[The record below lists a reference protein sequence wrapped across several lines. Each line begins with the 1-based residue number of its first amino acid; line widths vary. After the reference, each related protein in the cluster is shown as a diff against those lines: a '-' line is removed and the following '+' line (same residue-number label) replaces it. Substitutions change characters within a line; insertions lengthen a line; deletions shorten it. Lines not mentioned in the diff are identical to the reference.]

1 MSTALAGARPR
12 PGIAGW
18 TLIVVRS
25 LALVVWLLLMLPVFA
40 PFKVFTPRNP
50 VPRLF
55 FIGVNHILGLRIAVS
70 GSRLKRGVFLISN
83 HVSWL
88 DIPALGAVTGT
99 AFIANDGLLAHG
111 WLHWLCRLN
120 DTVFV
125 ARHDRASVRR
135 QVEQVREA
143 IGENG
148 ALTIFAE
155 GGTSDGSAILPFK
168 SSLLSA
174 LTPVPAGVS
183 VHPVLLD
190 YGRETGSIAWVGNE
204 HGGHSYLKIAAR
216 WRPVRLTVHLLP
228 ALPEADLADR
238 KRIAAAAYGAL
249 ADLKSRRSQ
258 RVAL

>member
-1 MSTALAGARPR
+1 VSAALTIEGIKPGLAGWA
-12 PGIAGW
+12 
-18 TLIVVRS
+18 LIVVRS
-25 LALVVWLLLMLPVFA
+25 LSLVLLLALMLPVFGLCR
-40 PFKVFTPRNP
+40 PFTSRNP

-55 FIGVNHILGLRIAVS
+55 FAGVNRILGLRITVS
-70 GSRLKRGVFLISN
+70 GTPLRRGVFLISN

-99 AFIANDGLLAHG
+99 AFIANDGLVAHG

-125 ARHDRASVRR
+125 ARHDRASVAK

-155 GGTSDGSAILPFK
+155 GGTSDGTGILPFK

-174 LTPVPAGVS
+174 LTPVPPGVA

-190 YGRETGSIAWVGNE
+190 YGADTAAVAWVGDE

-216 WRPVRLTVHLLP
+216 WRRVRLVVHLLP
-228 ALPEADLADR
+228 ALAEADLADR
-238 KRIAAAAYGAL
+238 KKIAVAARDAL
-249 ADLKSRRSQ
+249 LGLKGR
-258 RVAL
+258 

>member
-1 MSTALAGARPR
+1 MSAATAAAKPQ

-18 TLIVVRS
+18 GLIALRS
-25 LALVVWLLLMLPVFA
+25 LSLVLWLLLMLPLFA
-40 PFKVFTPRNP
+40 PCRVFTARNP

-55 FIGVNHILGLRIAVS
+55 FIGVNRILGLSIEVR
-70 GSRLKRGVFLISN
+70 GERLRRGVFLISN

-183 VHPVLLD
+183 IHPVLLD
-190 YGRETGSIAWVGNE
+190 YGRETRSIAWVGEE

-238 KRIAAAAYGAL
+238 KRIAAAAHAAL
-249 ADLKSRRSQ
+249 TRLKG
-258 RVAL
+258 

>member
-1 MSTALAGARPR
+1 MNAPLAMARVK
-12 PGIAGW
+12 PGLLGW

-25 LALVVWLLLMLPVFA
+25 LALVLWLALVLPVFGLCR
-40 PFKVFTPRNP
+40 PFTSHNP

-55 FIGVNHILGLRIAVS
+55 FAGVNRILGVRITVS
-70 GSRLKRGVFLISN
+70 GACLRRGVFLISN

-99 AFIANDGLLAHG
+99 AFIANDGLVAHG

-125 ARHDRASVRR
+125 ARHDRASVAA

-155 GGTSDGSAILPFK
+155 GGTSDGTAILPFK

-174 LTPVPAGVS
+174 LTPVPQGVA

-190 YGRETGSIAWVGNE
+190 YGADTPDIAWVGEE

-216 WRPVRLTVHLLP
+216 WRRVRLIVRLLP
-228 ALPEADLADR
+228 ALAEHDLADR
-238 KRIAAAAYGAL
+238 KTIAAAARERLVRLRDEAI
-249 ADLKSRRSQ
+249 
-258 RVAL
+258 

>member
-1 MSTALAGARPR
+1 MSAAITKARGE
-12 PGIAGW
+12 PGLVGW
-18 TLIVVRS
+18 TLILARS
-25 LALVVWLLLMLPVFA
+25 LLLVLWLTLMLPVFGLSR
-40 PFKVFTPRNP
+40 PFTSHNP
-50 VPRLF
+50 VASLF
-55 FIGVNHILGLRIAVS
+55 FAGVNCILGLRITVT
-70 GSRLKRGVFLISN
+70 GTRLRRGVFLISN

-88 DIPALGAVTGT
+88 DIPALCAVTGT
-99 AFIANDGLLAHG
+99 AFVANDGLVSQG

-125 ARHDRASVRR
+125 ARHDRSSVAA

-155 GGTSDGSAILPFK
+155 GGTSDGTAILPFK

-174 LTPVPAGVS
+174 LTPVPQGIA

-190 YGRETGSIAWVGNE
+190 YGQDRPDIAWVGDE

-216 WRPVRLTVHLLP
+216 WRPVRLTVHLMP
-228 ALPEADLADR
+228 ALAENDLVDR
-238 KRIAAAAYGAL
+238 KRIAAAAHGAL
-249 ADLKSRRSQ
+249 MGLKG
-258 RVAL
+258 

>member
-1 MSTALAGARPR
+1 MSAARSLERVR
-12 PGIAGW
+12 PSPAGW
-18 TLIVVRS
+18 TLIGLRS
-25 LALVVWLLLMLPVFA
+25 LSLVLWLTLILPVFGLCR
-40 PFKVFTPRNP
+40 PFTSHNP

-55 FIGVNHILGLRIAVS
+55 FAGVNRILGLDVTVS
-70 GSRLKRGVFLISN
+70 GTRLRRGVFLISN

-99 AFIANDGLLAHG
+99 AFIANDGLVAHG

-125 ARHDRASVRR
+125 ARHDRASVAE

-155 GGTSDGSAILPFK
+155 GGTSDGTAILPFK

-174 LTPVPAGVS
+174 LTPVPAGVA

-190 YGRETGSIAWVGNE
+190 YGADTPSIAWVGDE

-228 ALPEADLADR
+228 ALSESDLADR
-238 KRIAAAAYGAL
+238 KRIAAAARDAL
-249 ADLKSRRSQ
+249 TERKR
-258 RVAL
+258 

>member
-1 MSTALAGARPR
+1 MNAAQASARVS
-12 PGIAGW
+12 PGLDGW
-18 TLIVVRS
+18 TLIVARS
-25 LALVVWLLLMLPVFA
+25 LALVLWLLLALPLYGLCR
-40 PFKVFTPRNP
+40 PFTSNNP

-55 FIGVNHILGLRIAVS
+55 LAGVNRILGLSVAVR
-70 GSRLKRGVFLISN
+70 GTHLRRGVFLISN

-99 AFIANDGLLAHG
+99 AFIANDGLVAHG

-125 ARHDRASVRR
+125 ARHDRASVAM

-155 GGTSDGSAILPFK
+155 GGTGDGTTILPFK

-174 LTPVPAGVS
+174 LTPVPPGIA

-190 YGRETGSIAWVGNE
+190 YGPLAPRIAWVGDEPGLANFLRIMARSDPIRATVHFLPPLAGE
-204 HGGHSYLKIAAR
+204 ALAHRKTIAEAAR
-216 WRPVRLTVHLLP
+216 SAILR
-228 ALPEADLADR
+228 EME
-238 KRIAAAAYGAL
+238 
-249 ADLKSRRSQ
+249 S
-258 RVAL
+258 